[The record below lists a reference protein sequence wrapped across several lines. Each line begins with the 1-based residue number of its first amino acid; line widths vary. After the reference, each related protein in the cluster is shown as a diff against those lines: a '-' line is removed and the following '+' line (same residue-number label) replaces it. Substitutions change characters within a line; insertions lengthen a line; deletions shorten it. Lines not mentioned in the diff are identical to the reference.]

1 MRTRSLNRLTA
12 AVTLSLFLGAA
23 AVAGAAA
30 EEYRDGAYVAVSDTT
45 SHGYLMAVVMVTE
58 GRIAQVRLTEMDGFG
73 NPKPATYPWQP
84 YHEAMSALPGMFI
97 EANSWDVDLIASA
110 TGTSTSARTAVRRA
124 LEKALGTGTGRY
136 FDGTFFGRSPADDHG
151 FGTALVTIKD
161 DAIVAVTLGEAL
173 PDGTWKDFSTYPY
186 EPTVRAKTEMEE
198 AIVAAQGVG
207 VEGSP
212 DRPRL
217 RGSG

>member
-1 MRTRSLNRLTA
+1 
-12 AVTLSLFLGAA
+12 
-23 AVAGAAA
+23 
-30 EEYRDGAYVAVSDTT
+30 
-45 SHGYLMAVVMVTE
+45 MAVVMVTE

-136 FDGTFFGRSPADDHG
+136 FDGTFFGRSPRTTIE

-161 DAIVAVTLGEAL
+161 NTIVAVTLGEAF
-173 PDGTWKDFSTYPY
+173 PTAPGRISAPTPTSRPSVPRPRWKRPSSP
-186 EPTVRAKTEMEE
+186 PKASGSM
-198 AIVAAQGVG
+198 
-207 VEGSP
+207 GSP
-212 DRPRL
+212 DQPRL